1 MDTMNK
7 PNSAAQMLNMPL
19 AVVTGIDGFRLR
31 YEGGVASMVVRNQ
44 DDRENDPLEF
54 SDPQEAYRIAREAVG
69 VTAAMLATVF
79 GGVK

>member
-19 AVVTGIDGFRLR
+19 VVVTGIDGFRLR
-31 YEGGVASMVVRNQ
+31 YEGGVASMVIRNQ
-44 DDRENDPLEF
+44 DDCENDPLEF

-69 VTAAMLATVF
+69 VTAAMLATVL